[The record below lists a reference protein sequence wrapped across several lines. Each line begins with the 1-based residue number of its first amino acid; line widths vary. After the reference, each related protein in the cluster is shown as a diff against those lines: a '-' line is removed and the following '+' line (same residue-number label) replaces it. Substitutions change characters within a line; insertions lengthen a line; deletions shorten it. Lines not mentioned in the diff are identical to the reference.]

1 MISFSQF
8 LTEAQSSAA
17 EQAKKLGL
25 VSAGFGNWRDPS
37 GKVTHTTKG
46 GQLVPVAAKQQA
58 APQQQQQ
65 EPAPAPEPQAQ
76 APEPEQEVEK
86 EAPRPADVEKTKGTL
101 TIAFGRFN
109 PPTTGHEKL
118 LNAVANH
125 SDDGDYM
132 IIPSRSVD
140 KKKNPLDTDTKVG
153 IMKQMY
159 PDHADKIVNDEGN
172 RTIFDVMRQAHE
184 NGYTNI
190 RIVGGGDRVKEYEKL
205 ANKYNGSTYQ
215 FDEIEVINAGDRDPD
230 AEGTEGMSAS
240 KMRKAASEND
250 FRAFR
255 QGVPDSLNNKAA
267 MKIFTDLQKAMGI
280 DPKEETKEDWE
291 IAPRLD
297 LKNLRENYIS
307 DKIFNI
313 GDTITHDS
321 TGLVAEIV
329 RKGTNYLI
337 CVTEDEKMFKTWTQ
351 DVTPAD
357 LKGGSAKS
365 TPKEREVGT
374 DTLRSFLQR
383 LTPGQRE
390 GSFINNSN

>member
-8 LTEAQSSAA
+8 LTEAESVAA
-17 EQAKKLGL
+17 QQAKQLGL
-25 VSAGFGNWRDPS
+25 QSAGYGNWRDPKT
-37 GKVTHTTKG
+37 GQVTHRTVNGSLK
-46 GQLVPVAAKQQA
+46 PVAADE
-58 APQQQQQ
+58 APQQKEPKQ
-65 EPAPAPEPQAQ
+65 EKPAPEEKQ
-76 APEPEQEVEK
+76 EK
-86 EAPRPADVEKTKGTL
+86 EPVRPKEVEKTKGTL

-118 LNAVANH
+118 LNQVADS

-140 KKKNPLDTDTKVG
+140 KKKNPLDTDTKVD

-159 PDHADKIVNDEGN
+159 PDHADKIVNNASN
-172 RTIFDVMRQAHE
+172 RTIFDVMRQAH
-184 NGYTNI
+184 NDGYANI
-190 RIVGGGDRVKEYEKL
+190 RIVGGGDRVKEYENL
-205 ANKYNGSTYQ
+205 ANRYNGSTYQ

-240 KMRKAASEND
+240 KMRKAAAEND

-255 QGVPDSLNNKAA
+255 QGVPSTMSNKDA
-267 MKIFTDLQKAMGI
+267 MKIFTQVQQSMGI
-280 DPKEETKEDWE
+280 EPQKETAEDWE

-297 LKNLRENYIS
+297 LKNLRENYIA

-321 TGLVAEIV
+321 TGLTASIV

-337 CVTEDEKMFKTWTQ
+337 CVTENEKMFKTWTY

-357 LKGGSAKS
+357 LKGAPAQS

-374 DTLRSFLQR
+374 DSLRSFLQR

-390 GSFINNSN
+390 GSFINKNN